1 LLKKIE
7 KNDNIRPNE
16 TLRKEK
22 LDPYLDKDGN
32 AERVKQEKG
41 SFPKDFGDR
50 KYMKEDPHQK
60 SLFSTAQNISP
71 KPSKV
76 DQIPEKFEMLKPIDA
91 FHHPGYDNPRFGQVS
106 LKNTQQQKG
115 QLMQEETK
123 KEEKFEFFPNRNLF
137 TSSNETSEQP
147 QKHQGMENLRGQ
159 GLGIL
164 SEIANKGMKL
174 PFQEQMNENRLNNQS
189 VFSNKCLFS
198 TGNTTYQNLPTLPQR
213 VQKANILRLTDLV
226 NQSERLPFPQ
236 QKLQSERTFAADFPN
251 RCLFST
257 SQNMP
262 QQSNKVPQRSQ
273 AIEMMRNPKEK
284 KTPLPND
291 CLFATIDNRSK
302 QPQNVPEKAQEAG
315 TPKRF
320 NFEAF
325 TSLLKEIHELTL
337 KEKTQAR
344 PAESV
349 GGLRVIPE
357 EDEKEDLVE
366 KDMKRLEISAKEP
379 SQKAKLLM
387 KELAE
392 EVEFHKCLK
401 EITEDFKNLK
411 ATDRFDLR
419 VNPKEAFYINWGHLG
434 LQAWWDHLKIEDKR
448 RMWGIFFTEGTTD
461 YWEKQAQEQ
470 WKGNSKKRRYYQI
483 TPEVANNATDQEI
496 EQPRIIK
503 KIKLNIRPE
512 QDLIPIWQNQLAPAE
527 QQQMVATEQEQQ
539 QMVATEQEQQE
550 QMAATEQEQ
559 EIAEGQETAEEQEI
573 AQNEKSEDEEREEH
587 KTE

>member
-1 LLKKIE
+1 
-7 KNDNIRPNE
+7 
-16 TLRKEK
+16 
-22 LDPYLDKDGN
+22 
-32 AERVKQEKG
+32 
-41 SFPKDFGDR
+41 
-50 KYMKEDPHQK
+50 
-60 SLFSTAQNISP
+60 
-71 KPSKV
+71 
-76 DQIPEKFEMLKPIDA
+76 
-91 FHHPGYDNPRFGQVS
+91 
-106 LKNTQQQKG
+106 
-115 QLMQEETK
+115 
-123 KEEKFEFFPNRNLF
+123 
-137 TSSNETSEQP
+137 
-147 QKHQGMENLRGQ
+147 
-159 GLGIL
+159 
-164 SEIANKGMKL
+164 
-174 PFQEQMNENRLNNQS
+174 
-189 VFSNKCLFS
+189 
-198 TGNTTYQNLPTLPQR
+198 
-213 VQKANILRLTDLV
+213 
-226 NQSERLPFPQ
+226 
-236 QKLQSERTFAADFPN
+236 
-251 RCLFST
+251 
-257 SQNMP
+257 
-262 QQSNKVPQRSQ
+262 
-273 AIEMMRNPKEK
+273 
-284 KTPLPND
+284 
-291 CLFATIDNRSK
+291 
-302 QPQNVPEKAQEAG
+302 
-315 TPKRF
+315 
-320 NFEAF
+320 
-325 TSLLKEIHELTL
+325 
-337 KEKTQAR
+337 
-344 PAESV
+344 
-349 GGLRVIPE
+349 
-357 EDEKEDLVE
+357 
-366 KDMKRLEISAKEP
+366 MKRLEISAKEP

-527 QQQMVATEQEQQ
+527 QQDIEGQQQQMVATEQEQQ